1 MGESEF
7 GIGSKPENMC
17 TDHISPLS
25 LSPPLHPRRYQPP
38 SAHRHDRFI
47 VLPSSPAPGRAV
59 YPVVSR
65 QLTPQTRAA
74 RESCVLCVHCGRV
87 CTPTERERESWK
99 KKDEKDKQH
108 DRAIIPLVPSSSIG
122 GYPRKK
128 KEERRKSRRVR
139 KSRDMLLLGW
149 IG

>member
-74 RESCVLCVHCGRV
+74 RESCVLCVHCGEFARQ
-87 CTPTERERESWK
+87 PRERESWK
-99 KKDEKDKQH
+99 KEDEKDKQH
-108 DRAIIPLVPSSSIG
+108 DRAIIPLLPSSSIG

-128 KEERRKSRRVR
+128 KGERRKSRRVR
-139 KSRDMLLLGW
+139 KSRDRPLLGW